1 MSAQITTVTMPLRW
15 GDMDQVGHVNNI
27 QYFEYIQEARLVL
40 LRQLRTGLQLPTGQG
55 FVLAS
60 TQCDFVRELVW
71 PGEIAITQQLVKLGR
86 SSFTISNTL
95 YRTDAPDAICA
106 RGLSVIVWRNH
117 ALGKAE
123 ALPDEIR
130 ARLMTFLPDGQT
142 E

>member
-123 ALPDEIR
+123 ALPDDIR
-130 ARLMTFLPDGQT
+130 ARLMAYLS
-142 E
+142 EVS

>member
-1 MSAQITTVTMPLRW
+1 MSAQITTITMPLRW

-40 LRQLRTGLQLPTGQG
+40 LRQLRTDLSLPAGQG

-71 PGEIAITQQLVKLGR
+71 PGDIAITQQLVKLGR

-95 YRTDAPDAICA
+95 YRTDAPDVICA

-123 ALPDEIR
+123 VLPDTIR
-130 ARLMTFLPDGQT
+130 SRLMVYLSESQG

>member
-106 RGLSVIVWRNH
+106 RGLSVVVWRNH

-130 ARLMTFLPDGQT
+130 ARLMTFLPET
-142 E
+142 S